1 MIATPICY
9 DQFANADEIE
19 RLGIGKSIKFTDITE
34 KNLSEALTEVCQVKH
49 CLIQQQLLTFMCLK
63 ADYLQSSQMMRY
75 SACPNVLFSLEPFPL

>member
-34 KNLSEALTEVCQVKH
+34 KNLSEALTEVC
-49 CLIQQQLLTFMCLK
+49 
-63 ADYLQSSQMMRY
+63 
-75 SACPNVLFSLEPFPL
+75 